1 VPLTPSPLPEKFP
14 SPSGGGQ
21 GGGWLVADNLTL
33 TYGAGDARVEAL
45 RHVSLELRPGAF
57 LALRGPSGSGKT
69 SLLHCLGGLRVA
81 TAGEV
86 RWDGRRLGRLE
97 LDARLGARGSAFA
110 YLFQGGNLLPT
121 FTAGENIAFA
131 AYISGRGVEVEPAAV
146 LERLGLPLKG
156 LALPDELSGG
166 EQQRVALG
174 RALAQG
180 ARVLLAD
187 EPTGQLDRAT
197 AARILDLIDEVRRSD
212 PNLIV
217 VLATHDSSVAE
228 RATRVIDILDG
239 RLAGGVSV

>member
-1 VPLTPSPLPEKFP
+1 MPLTPGTLI
-14 SPSGGGQ
+14 
-21 GGGWLVADNLTL
+21 ADHISL
-33 TYGAGDARVEAL
+33 TYGAGEARVDAL
-45 RHVSLELRPGAF
+45 RGVSLELRPGAF
-57 LALRGPSGSGKT
+57 IALRGPSGSGKT
-69 SLLHCLGGLRVA
+69 SLLHCLGGLRTP

-97 LDARLGARGSAFA
+97 LDARVGARGAAFA

-121 FTAGENIAFA
+121 FTAAENIAFA
-131 AYISGRGVEVEPAAV
+131 AYISGRSAQVEPGIA
-146 LERLGLPLKG
+146 LERLGLPAKG

-197 AARILDLIDEVRRSD
+197 AARVLELIDDVRRSD

-228 RATRVIDILDG
+228 RATRLLDILDG
-239 RLAGGVSV
+239 RLVNAT

>member
-1 VPLTPSPLPEKFP
+1 VSLI
-14 SPSGGGQ
+14 
-21 GGGWLVADNLTL
+21 ADNLSL
-33 TYGAGDARVEAL
+33 TYGAGEARVEAL
-45 RHVSLELRPGAF
+45 RGVSLELDPGAF
-57 LALRGPSGSGKT
+57 VALRGPSGSGKT
-69 SLLHCLGGLRVA
+69 SLLHCLGGLRTP

-86 RWDGRRLGRLE
+86 RWDGRQLGRLE
-97 LDARLGARGSAFA
+97 LDARVGARGAAFA

-131 AYISGRGVEVEPAAV
+131 AFISGRGALAEPAAV
-146 LERLGLPLKG
+146 LERLGLAQKG
-156 LALPDELSGG
+156 PALPDELSGG

-197 AARILDLIDEVRRSD
+197 AVRILDLIDEVRRDD
-212 PNLIV
+212 PQLIV

-228 RATRVIDILDG
+228 RATRVVDILDG
-239 RLAGGVSV
+239 RLVRGG

>member
-1 VPLTPSPLPEKFP
+1 MFP
-14 SPSGGGQ
+14 PKGS
-21 GGGWLVADNLTL
+21 LIADNVTL

-45 RHVSLELRPGAF
+45 RGVSLELRPGAF
-57 LALRGPSGSGKT
+57 IALRGPSGSGKT
-69 SLLHCLGGLRVA
+69 SLLHCLGGLRVP

-97 LDARLGARGSAFA
+97 LDARIGARGSAFA

-131 AYISGRGVEVEPAAV
+131 AYIAGRGAQVDPALT
-146 LERLGLPLKG
+146 LERLGLMAKG
-156 LALPDELSGG
+156 PALPDELSGG

-197 AARILDLIDEVRRSD
+197 AARILELIDEVRRD
-212 PNLIV
+212 EPEMIV
-217 VLATHDSSVAE
+217 VLATHDGSVAE
-228 RATRVIDILDG
+228 RATRVIEILDG
-239 RLAGGVSV
+239 RLVGEERG